1 MSIQLEIV
9 SPEKVVVSQKVDMA
23 VLPGLEGDIAAMEG
37 HVPMILLLRGGV
49 IDLYEGDKITNSFF
63 VENGFAEMQEAKC
76 TVLAKEVKK
85 LDELSEDVASQRL
98 ADLEESFKEAA
109 KGNDAE
115 RQRELIDEIQNARV
129 MLELATSV
137 KK

>member
-49 IDLYEGDKITNSFF
+49 IHLYEGDKITDSFF
-63 VENGFAEMQEAKC
+63 VESGFAEMQETKC

-85 LDELSEDVASQRL
+85 LDELSEETASKRL
-98 ADLEESFKEAA
+98 ADLEESYKVAS

-115 RQRELIDEIQNARV
+115 RQRELIDEMQNARV

>member
-9 SPEKVVVSQKVDMA
+9 SPEKVVVSQQVDMA

-37 HVPMILLLRGGV
+37 HVPMIFLLRGGV
-49 IDLYEGDKITNSFF
+49 IHLYEGNKIIDSFF
-63 VENGFAEMQEAKC
+63 VESGFAEMKETQC

-85 LDELSEDVASQRL
+85 LDELSEEVATKRL
-98 ADLEESFKEAA
+98 ADLEASFQEAA

-115 RQRELIDEIQNARV
+115 KQRELTDEMQNARV